1 MAAGTRAAIRYAKAM
16 LSLANDQNTADA
28 VNNDMKLMANAIA
41 ENTELGDM
49 LNSSVV
55 KSEAKKAA
63 LLAIFPNLNTI
74 SSGLFDVLI
83 SNKRLNILNDVA
95 VKYSVL
101 FDEFNGKEI
110 AQVTTAIPMTDELEV
125 KVLAKVK
132 ELTSKAVELEN
143 IVDESILGGFIL
155 RVGDKQYNASVSN
168 KLNKLKREFTLN

>member
-1 MAAGTRAAIRYAKAM
+1 MAAGTRAAIRYAKAV
-16 LSLANDQNTADA
+16 LNLANDENSAD
-28 VNNDMKLMANAIA
+28 VVYNDMKLMANAIA
-41 ENTELGDM
+41 ENTDLSEM
-49 LNSSVV
+49 LKSSVV
-55 KSEAKKAA
+55 KSEAKKTA
-63 LLAIFPNLNTI
+63 LLSIFPNLNTI

-83 SNKRLNILNDVA
+83 FNKRLNILNEIA

-101 FDEFNGKEI
+101 YDEFIGREI
-110 AQVTTAIPMTDELEV
+110 AQVTTAIPMTDALEV

-143 IVDESILGGFIL
+143 IVDENILGGFIL